1 LQFLPI
7 ENWQSAIGN
16 ELEPMGER
24 PAELASRTAP
34 ATLESE
40 PVESYLRRYD
50 AIIETTT
57 QMLATPR
64 LNERLLLALEGV
76 ESIFGHRQAAV
87 AIINERDAE
96 LRIRVTVGFDGDSTR
111 VKMPLDSSAA
121 CVRVIHDSQS
131 VWISMKEDEA
141 SQTLFDKMHWQED
154 VLALPLFGI
163 AEISTKKARDVTAG
177 SRVPPQYWTVDTGTR
192 LGILYVGATENAI
205 DPISLKLLKLFAE
218 RVGVIASLAVHQE
231 RLVNTVTKLQRERQ
245 WTESIMKSVAD
256 PIVLTDLDNEILLQ
270 NRRAE
275 ELFSGSANAGEGKR
289 RALKMNDLLFSAYL
303 SSATVSSSETI
314 QRDITLVDP
323 IEGSDIHF
331 EVISTPAANARGEPL
346 GLVSIFRDV
355 TDLREANEELARNF
369 LKLQHAEA
377 ESRRE
382 RDRLDL
388 IIENVGHPIVVC
400 DSAGNFILFNRRA
413 ELLFQEN
420 ESFRSPGAAAVR
432 ANAVKL
438 TSFISGLASAS
449 ETGRQAEIELI
460 DPEDGQSLP
469 MEITAREVLDP
480 AGQVTAVVSI
490 LHDLTEIR
498 ELERRRVE
506 QQLFESEK
514 LAAVGRLAASIA
526 HEVNNPLEAIKNA
539 LYLMQGTSNGDQNNR
554 FLEIARKETE
564 RVSHIIRQMLG
575 FARRPGE
582 VDWVDVNQL
591 LEETLVL
598 MEKKM
603 RQLRIRITRSFDD
616 SLPRVRARADQ
627 LRQVFLNLI
636 INAQQAIEGEGEIA
650 ISTFRYEQS
659 LQPSIVVQLS
669 DSGVGIDEDDLN
681 RIFDPFFSTGKKG
694 TGLGLWVT
702 QDIVRQHGGRIDVT
716 SQVGRGTVFSIVL
729 QVESP
734 ILENVESESKQSTR

>member
-1 LQFLPI
+1 
-7 ENWQSAIGN
+7 
-16 ELEPMGER
+16 MGET
-24 PAELASRTAP
+24 ELVFPTAP
-34 ATLESE
+34 AIPDPEGFN
-40 PVESYLRRYD
+40 SYLRQYD
-50 AIIETTT
+50 VFIETTT
-57 QMLATPR
+57 QMLVTPK
-64 LNERLLLALEGV
+64 LQERLLLALEAIANVLGYAQTA
-76 ESIFGHRQAAV
+76 I
-87 AIINERDAE
+87 AIISERDAA
-96 LRIRVTVGFDGDSTR
+96 LRIRAAVGFEGEPSATR
-111 VKMPLDSSAA
+111 VEMPLDSSAD
-121 CVRVIHDSQS
+121 CVRVIHDAHPL
-131 VWISMKEDEA
+131 WISMRADSA
-141 SQTLFDKMHWQED
+141 SCALFDKMHWKHD
-154 VLALPLFGI
+154 VLAIPLFGLP
-163 AEISTKKARDVTAG
+163 EMSPKG
-177 SRVPPQYWTVDTGTR
+177 SRESGSTTPVTDYWTFEPGSR
-192 LGILYVGATENAI
+192 LGVLYVGARQDAVN
-205 DPISLKLLKLFAE
+205 DRSLSLLKRFAD
-218 RVGVIASLAVHQE
+218 RIGVVASLAAQQE
-231 RLVNTVTKLQRERQ
+231 RLVSSVTKLQRERQ
-245 WTESIMKSVAD
+245 WIESIMKSVAD

-303 SSATVSSSETI
+303 SSATVSSSEMI

-331 EVISTPAANARGEPL
+331 EVISTPAVNARGEPL

-369 LKLQHAEA
+369 GKLQQAET

-400 DSAGNFILFNRRA
+400 DASGNFILFNRRA
-413 ELLFQEN
+413 ELLFQRDEP
-420 ESFRSPGAAAVR
+420 FRTRAASAVR
-432 ANAVKL
+432 TNAVKL

-460 DPEDGQSLP
+460 DPEAGRSLP
-469 MEITAREVLDP
+469 MEITAREILDVT
-480 AGQVTAVVSI
+480 GQVTAVVSI

-526 HEVNNPLEAIKNA
+526 HEVNNPLEAIKNS
-539 LYLMQGTSNGDQNNR
+539 LYLMQSSFEGDKNAR

-575 FARRPGE
+575 FARRSGE

-591 LEETLVL
+591 LEETMVL
-598 MEKKM
+598 LEKKL
-603 RQLRIRITRSFDD
+603 RQSRIRVVRTFEVP
-616 SLPRVRARADQ
+616 LPLVRARADQ

-636 INAQQAIEGEGEIA
+636 INAQQAIQGEGEIA
-650 ISTFRYEQS
+650 IVTSRYEPA
-659 LQPSIVVQLS
+659 LQPSILIQIR
-669 DSGVGIDEDDLN
+669 DTGVGIAEDDLM
-681 RIFDPFFSTGKKG
+681 RIFEPFFSTGKKG

-702 QDIVRQHGGRIDVT
+702 QDIVRQHGGRIEVSSEKDQGTTFSIILQVD
-716 SQVGRGTVFSIVL
+716 SQV
-729 QVESP
+729 
-734 ILENVESESKQSTR
+734 LEEQEEK

>member
-1 LQFLPI
+1 
-7 ENWQSAIGN
+7 
-16 ELEPMGER
+16 MGEV
-24 PAELASRTAP
+24 PTELTRRTAP
-34 ATLESE
+34 SIGE
-40 PVESYLRRYD
+40 PARIKQRPFDVF
-50 AIIETTT
+50 IETTT

-64 LNERLLLALEGV
+64 LQERLILALEAIIH
-76 ESIFGHRQAAV
+76 SFGCQQAAI
-87 AIINERDAE
+87 AMINEREAE
-96 LRIRVTVGFDGDSTR
+96 LRIRAAIGFDEDNGIS
-111 VKMPLDSSAA
+111 KIEMPLDSSAA
-121 CVRVIHDSQS
+121 CVRVIHDAQPL
-131 VWISMKEDEA
+131 WIDLDEDESSRQFFGA
-141 SQTLFDKMHWQED
+141 MDWRHEI
-154 VLALPLFGI
+154 LALPLYGI
-163 AEISTKKARDVTAG
+163 SELPPKGGREA
-177 SRVPPQYWTVDTGTR
+177 SRLPGQYWTFERGSR
-192 LGILYVGATENAI
+192 LGVLYVGTHRANLDSESY
-205 DPISLKLLKLFAE
+205 DLLRRFAE
-218 RVGVIASLAVHQE
+218 RVGIVASLATHQE
-231 RLVNTVTKLQRERQ
+231 RLVTTVTKLQRERT
-245 WTESIMKSVAD
+245 WIESIMKSVAD

-289 RALKMNDLLFSAYL
+289 RALKMNDLLFSAFL
-303 SSATVSSSETI
+303 SSATVSSSEVI

-331 EVISTPAANARGEPL
+331 EVISTPATNGRGEPL

-369 LKLQHAEA
+369 AKLQNAES

-400 DSAGNFILFNRRA
+400 DSAGNYILLNRRA

-420 ESFRSPGAAAVR
+420 DASGTSAATAVR

-438 TSFISGLASAS
+438 TSFISTLASAAD
-449 ETGRQAEIELI
+449 TGRQAEIELL
-460 DPEDGQSLP
+460 DPEDGRALP
-469 MEITAREVLDP
+469 MEITAREVLD
-480 AGQVTAVVSI
+480 ATGQVTAVVSI

-539 LYLMQGTSNGDQNNR
+539 LYLMQTGSDFGENSR

-598 MEKKM
+598 LEKKL
-603 RQLRIRITRSFDD
+603 RQQRIRLTKSFDPL
-616 SLPRVRARADQ
+616 LPPVRARADQ

-636 INAQQAIEGEGEIA
+636 INAQQAITGGGEIHV
-650 ISTFRYEQS
+650 STARYEQA
-659 LQPSIVVQLS
+659 LQPSILVQLS
-669 DSGVGIDEDDLN
+669 DSGVGIAPDDLA

-702 QDIVRQHGGRIDVT
+702 QDIVRQHGGRIEVSSDM
-716 SQVGRGTVFSIVL
+716 GRGTVFSIVL
-729 QVESP
+729 QVDSP
-734 ILENVESESKQSTR
+734 ILEDNKPEQPAKK

>member
-1 LQFLPI
+1 MPRRLGKQASI
-7 ENWQSAIGN
+7 IGIRV
-16 ELEPMGER
+16 MGEV
-24 PAELASRTAP
+24 PSELAVQTAP
-34 ATLESE
+34 SLSE
-40 PVESYLRRYD
+40 PDRSNPRAGQYD
-50 AIIETTT
+50 VFIETTT
-57 QMLATPR
+57 QMLATPK
-64 LNERLLLALEGV
+64 LKERLLLALEAI
-76 ESIFGHRQAAV
+76 STNFGHRQAAI
-87 AIINERDAE
+87 AIINEREAE
-96 LRIRVTVGFDGDSTR
+96 LRIHAAVGFEGDPTSSK
-111 VKMPLDSSAA
+111 VEMPLDSSAA
-121 CVRVIHDSQS
+121 CVRVIHDAQPL
-131 VWISMKEDEA
+131 WISMEEDDA
-141 SQTLFDKMHWQED
+141 SRSFFADMSWQSD
-154 VLALPLFGI
+154 ILAVPLYGI
-163 AEISTKKARDVTAG
+163 SEVPSRAGAVRAST
-177 SRVPPQYWTVDTGTR
+177 QYWTFEPGARMGV
-192 LGILYVGATENAI
+192 LYVGANQDSVDSE
-205 DPISLKLLKLFAE
+205 SLTLIKRFAE
-218 RVGVIASLAVHQE
+218 RIGIVASLASHQE
-231 RLVNTVTKLQRERQ
+231 RLVSTVTKLQRERQ
-245 WTESIMKSVAD
+245 WIESIMKSVAD
-256 PIVLTDLDNEILLQ
+256 PIVLTDLDNQILLQ

-303 SSATVSSSETI
+303 SSATVSSSEVI

-331 EVISTPAANARGEPL
+331 EVISTPAANSRGEPL

-369 LKLQHAEA
+369 VKLQAAES

-420 ESFRSPGAAAVR
+420 ASFRSPAAAAVR

-460 DPEDGQSLP
+460 DPEGGRSLP

-480 AGQVTAVVSI
+480 TGQVTAVVSI

-539 LYLMQGTSNGDQNNR
+539 LYLMQGNGDDKNSR

-598 MEKKM
+598 LEKRM
-603 RQLRIRITRSFDD
+603 RQLRIEITKSFDE
-616 SLPRVRARADQ
+616 SLP
-627 LRQVFLNLI
+627 L
-636 INAQQAIEGEGEIA
+636 
-650 ISTFRYEQS
+650 
-659 LQPSIVVQLS
+659 
-669 DSGVGIDEDDLN
+669 
-681 RIFDPFFSTGKKG
+681 
-694 TGLGLWVT
+694 
-702 QDIVRQHGGRIDVT
+702 
-716 SQVGRGTVFSIVL
+716 
-729 QVESP
+729 
-734 ILENVESESKQSTR
+734 

>member
-1 LQFLPI
+1 
-7 ENWQSAIGN
+7 
-16 ELEPMGER
+16 MGEI
-24 PAELASRTAP
+24 PSELAFRTA
-34 ATLESE
+34 TSLSE
-40 PVESYLRRYD
+40 PERPSPRARQYD
-50 AIIETTT
+50 VFIETTT
-57 QMLATPR
+57 QMLATPK
-64 LNERLLLALEGV
+64 LQERLLLALEAI
-76 ESIFGHRQAAV
+76 STNFGHRQAAI
-87 AIINERDAE
+87 AIIDERDAE
-96 LRIRVTVGFDGDSTR
+96 LRIRASVGFEGDQSPKG
-111 VKMPLDSSAA
+111 VEMPLDSSAA
-121 CVRVIHDSQS
+121 CVRVIHDGQPL
-131 VWISMKEDEA
+131 WISTEDDEA
-141 SQTLFDKMHWQED
+141 SRSLFANMRWQTE
-154 VLALPLFGI
+154 VLAVPLFGI
-163 AEISTKKARDVTAG
+163 SEIT
-177 SRVPPQYWTVDTGTR
+177 SRPGAVRANNQYWTFEPGARMGV
-192 LGILYVGATENAI
+192 LYVGANQESI
-205 DPISLKLLKLFAE
+205 DLESLTLIKRFAE
-218 RVGVIASLAVHQE
+218 RIGIVASLAAHQE
-231 RLVNTVTKLQRERQ
+231 RLVSTVTKLQRERQ
-245 WTESIMKSVAD
+245 WIESIMKSVAD
-256 PIVLTDLDNEILLQ
+256 PIVLTDLDNQILLQ

-303 SSATVSSSETI
+303 SSATVSSSEVI

-369 LKLQHAEA
+369 VKLQQAEA

-420 ESFRSPGAAAVR
+420 ASFKTSGSAAVR
-432 ANAVKL
+432 TNAVKL
-438 TSFISGLASAS
+438 TSFISTLASAS

-460 DPEDGQSLP
+460 DPEDNRSLP
-469 MEITAREVLDP
+469 MEITAREVLD
-480 AGQVTAVVSI
+480 ATGQVTAVVSI

-539 LYLMQGTSNGDQNNR
+539 LYLMQAGAEGDKNTR

-591 LEETLVL
+591 LEETVVL
-598 MEKKM
+598 LEKKM
-603 RQLRIRITRSFDD
+603 RQLRIKITKSFDD
-616 SLPRVRARADQ
+616 SLPRIKARADQ

-636 INAQQAIEGEGEIA
+636 INAQQAIEGDGEIV
-650 ISTFRYEQS
+650 ISTSRYEQA
-659 LQPSIVVQLS
+659 LQPSIVVQLT
-669 DSGVGIDEDDLN
+669 DTGVGIAADDLT

-702 QDIVRQHGGRIDVT
+702 QDIVRQHGGRIEV
-716 SQVGRGTVFSIVL
+716 SSEIGRGTVFSIVL

-734 ILENVESESKQSTR
+734 ILEDQNGESRSATR

>member
-1 LQFLPI
+1 
-7 ENWQSAIGN
+7 
-16 ELEPMGER
+16 MGEV
-24 PAELASRTAP
+24 PAELSFRANPSFP
-34 ATLESE
+34 E
-40 PVESYLRRYD
+40 PERVDPYLRQYD
-50 AIIETTT
+50 NFLETTT
-57 QMLATPR
+57 QMLATPK
-64 LNERLLLALEGV
+64 LSERLLLALEGV
-76 ESIFGHRQAAV
+76 ANIFGHRQS
-87 AIINERDAE
+87 AIALINERDAE
-96 LRIRVTVGFDGDSTR
+96 LRIRAAVGFEGDNTR
-111 VKMPLDSSAA
+111 IEMPLDSSAA
-121 CVRVIHDSQS
+121 CVRVIHNAQPL
-131 VWISMKEDEA
+131 WISISDDEA
-141 SQTLFDKMHWQED
+141 SRTLFDGMHWQQE
-154 VLALPLFGI
+154 VLALPLFGMS
-163 AEISTKKARDVTAG
+163 EISNKNTRDTAASARLPAH
-177 SRVPPQYWTVDTGTR
+177 YWTFEPGAR
-192 LGILYVGATENAI
+192 LGVLYVGANEKNI
-205 DPISLKLLKLFAE
+205 DPTSLHLLKRFAD
-218 RVGVIASLAVHQE
+218 RIGVIFSLAIHQE
-231 RLVNTVTKLQRERQ
+231 RLVGTVTKLQRERQ
-245 WTESIMKSVAD
+245 WIESIMKSVAD

-303 SSATVSSSETI
+303 SSATVSSSEVI

-331 EVISTPAANARGEPL
+331 EVISTPAANSRGEPL

-369 LKLQHAEA
+369 VKLQHAEA

-420 ESFRSPGAAAVR
+420 ASFRSPATASVR

-460 DPEDGQSLP
+460 DPEDGRSLP

-480 AGQVTAVVSI
+480 TGQVTAVVSI

-539 LYLMQGTSNGDQNNR
+539 LYLMQTGSAGDKNSR

-603 RQLRIRITRSFDD
+603 RQMRIRLTRAYDE
-616 SLPRVRARADQ
+616 SLPRIRARADQ

-636 INAQQAIEGEGEIA
+636 INAQQAIEGEGEIR

-669 DSGVGIDEDDLN
+669 DSGVGIAEDDLA

-716 SQVGRGTVFSIVL
+716 SEQGRGTVFSVVL
-729 QVESP
+729 QVDSP
-734 ILENVESESKQSTR
+734 VLEEKESESRLSTR

>member
-1 LQFLPI
+1 MI
-7 ENWQSAIGN
+7 KV
-16 ELEPMGER
+16 MGEV
-24 PAELASRTAP
+24 PAELSFRAAP
-34 ATLESE
+34 SISDSE
-40 PVESYLRRYD
+40 RMSPQLRQYD
-50 AIIETTT
+50 VFIETTT

-64 LNERLLLALEGV
+64 LHERLLLALEAI
-76 ESIFGHRQAAV
+76 SNNFGHRQAAI
-87 AIINERDAE
+87 ALINERDAE
-96 LRIRVTVGFDGDSTR
+96 LRVRAAVGFDVDLSTTR
-111 VKMPLDSSAA
+111 IEMPLDSSAT
-121 CVRVIHDSQS
+121 CVRVIHDAQPL
-131 VWISMKEDEA
+131 WIPMQEDE
-141 SQTLFDKMHWQED
+141 SSRSLFADMQWQDE
-154 VLALPLFGI
+154 VLAVPLFGI
-163 AEISTKKARDVTAG
+163 SEIPAKPGRD
-177 SRVPPQYWTVDTGTR
+177 SRRNQYWTFEPGAR
-192 LGILYVGATENAI
+192 LGVLYVGANRDTA
-205 DPISLKLLKLFAE
+205 DPGSLVLIKRFAE
-218 RVGVIASLAVHQE
+218 RIGIVASLATHQE

-245 WTESIMKSVAD
+245 WIESIMKSVAD

-303 SSATVSSSETI
+303 SSATVSSSEVI

-355 TDLREANEELARNF
+355 TDLREANDELARNF
-369 LKLQHAEA
+369 VKLQHAES

-420 ESFRSPGAAAVR
+420 ASFRSSAAAAVR
-432 ANAVKL
+432 TNAVKL

-449 ETGRQAEIELI
+449 ETGRQAEIELS
-460 DPEDGQSLP
+460 DPESGRSLP
-469 MEITAREVLDP
+469 MEITAREVLD
-480 AGQVTAVVSI
+480 ATGQVTAVVSI

-539 LYLMQGTSNGDQNNR
+539 LYLMQTNASEGDKNAR

-598 MEKKM
+598 MEKKL
-603 RQLRIRITRSFDD
+603 RQLRIRITPSFDE
-616 SLPRVRARADQ
+616 SLPKIRARADQ

-636 INAQQAIEGEGEIA
+636 INAQQAIEGDGEIV
-650 ISTFRYEQS
+650 ISTSRYEQA
-659 LQPSIVVQLS
+659 LQPSIVIQLS
-669 DSGVGIDEDDLN
+669 DSGVGIAEDDLN

-702 QDIVRQHGGRIDVT
+702 QDIVRQHGGRIEV
-716 SQVGRGTVFSIVL
+716 SSEVGRGTVFSIVL
-729 QVESP
+729 QVDSP
-734 ILENVESESKQSTR
+734 ILEDLKSESKVTQK

>member
-1 LQFLPI
+1 
-7 ENWQSAIGN
+7 
-16 ELEPMGER
+16 MGEV
-24 PAELASRTAP
+24 PTELAF
-34 ATLESE
+34 ATVPPISDNERIG
-40 PVESYLRRYD
+40 SYLRQYD
-50 AIIETTT
+50 VFVETTT

-64 LNERLLLALEGV
+64 VNERLLLALEGI
-76 ESIFGHRQAAV
+76 SNIFGHRQAAV
-87 AIINERDAE
+87 AIINEREAE
-96 LRIRVTVGFDGDSTR
+96 LRIRVAVGFEGDQSAR
-111 VKMPLDSSAA
+111 AEMPLDSSAA
-121 CVRVIHDSQS
+121 CVRVIHDA
-131 VWISMKEDEA
+131 VPLWISMKEDVA
-141 SQTLFDKMHWQED
+141 SRTLFDNMHWEHD
-154 VLALPLFGI
+154 VIALPLFGI
-163 AEISTKKARDVTAG
+163 SEISPTRTRDSRSGASRLPGHYWAFDPG
-177 SRVPPQYWTVDTGTR
+177 SR
-192 LGILYVGATENAI
+192 LGVLYVGADRETI
-205 DPISLKLLKLFAE
+205 DPLSLNLLKRFAD
-218 RVGVIASLAVHQE
+218 RVGIIASLAIHQE
-231 RLVNTVTKLQRERQ
+231 KLVSTVTKLQRERQ
-245 WTESIMKSVAD
+245 WIESIMKSVAD

-303 SSATVSSSETI
+303 SSATVSSSDLV

-323 IEGSDIHF
+323 LEGSDIHF
-331 EVISTPAANARGEPL
+331 EVISTPAANSRGEPL

-369 LKLQHAEA
+369 VKLQQAEA
-377 ESRRE
+377 DSTRE

-413 ELLFQEN
+413 ELLFEEQS
-420 ESFRSPGAAAVR
+420 SFRPAAAGAVR
-432 ANAVKL
+432 TNAVKL

-460 DPEDGQSLP
+460 DPENGRFLP

-480 AGQVTAVVSI
+480 TGQVTAVVSI

-539 LYLMQGTSNGDQNNR
+539 LYLMESGSEGDKNSR

-575 FARRPGE
+575 FARRSGE

-591 LEETLVL
+591 IEETLVL
-598 MEKKM
+598 LEKKL
-603 RQLRIRITRSFDD
+603 RQLKIRVNRNLDET
-616 SLPRVRARADQ
+616 LPKVRARADQ
-627 LRQVFLNLI
+627 LRQVILNLI
-636 INAQQAIEGEGEIA
+636 INAQQAIQGGGEIS
-650 ISTFRYEQS
+650 ISTSRYEQA
-659 LQPSIVVQLS
+659 LQPSILIQIS
-669 DSGVGIDEDDLN
+669 DSGVGINEDDLN
-681 RIFDPFFSTGKKG
+681 RIFEPFFSSGKKG

-702 QDIVRQHGGRIDVT
+702 QDIVRQHGGRIEVT
-716 SQVGRGTVFSIVL
+716 SEVGRGTVFTIVL

-734 ILENVESESKQSTR
+734 IFEAQETERLTTR

>member
-1 LQFLPI
+1 MAEAPT
-7 ENWQSAIGN
+7 
-16 ELEPMGER
+16 
-24 PAELASRTAP
+24 ELAVQAGPSVQDP
-34 ATLESE
+34 EVLN
-40 PVESYLRRYD
+40 SYLRQYD
-50 AIIETTT
+50 VFIETTT
-57 QMLATPR
+57 QMLATPK
-64 LNERLLLALEGV
+64 LHERLLLALEAITNV
-76 ESIFGHRQAAV
+76 FGYQQS
-87 AIINERDAE
+87 AIAIVNERDAT
-96 LRIRVTVGFDGDSTR
+96 LRIRAAVGFDYDPVGAR
-111 VKMPLDSSAA
+111 LQMPLDSSAT
-121 CVRVIHDSQS
+121 CVRVIHDAYPL
-131 VWISMKEDEA
+131 WISLEEDNSSRA
-141 SQTLFDKMHWQED
+141 LFDEMRWQKD

-163 AEISTKKARDVTAG
+163 SENSPRVAGDSVAG
-177 SRVPPQYWTVDTGTR
+177 SVLGDHYWTFEPGSR
-192 LGILYVGATENAI
+192 LGVLYVAADQDSI
-205 DPISLKLLKLFAE
+205 DPIAMKLLKRFAD
-218 RVGVIASLAVHQE
+218 RVGVIASLAIQQE
-231 RLVNTVTKLQRERQ
+231 RLVNSITKLQRERQ
-245 WTESIMKSVAD
+245 WIESIMKSVAD
-256 PIVLTDLDNEILLQ
+256 PIVLTDLDNQILLQ

-303 SSATVSSSETI
+303 SSAAVSSSDVV

-331 EVISTPAANARGEPL
+331 EVISTPAVNARGEPL

-369 LKLQHAEA
+369 VKLQQAEA

-388 IIENVGHPIVVC
+388 ILEKVGHPVAVC
-400 DSAGNFILFNRRA
+400 DVSGNYLLLNRRA

-420 ESFRSPGAAAVR
+420 ETFSARAAAAVR
-432 ANAVKL
+432 TNAVKL
-438 TSFISGLASAS
+438 TSFISGLASFA

-460 DPEDGQSLP
+460 DPETNRVLP

-480 AGQVTAVVSI
+480 AGQVTAVVSV

-539 LYLMQGTSNGDQNNR
+539 LYLMQSDSGLEKNAR

-575 FARRPGE
+575 FARQPGE
-582 VDWVDVNQL
+582 VDWVDVNQV

-598 MEKKM
+598 LEKKLKQSKI
-603 RQLRIRITRSFDD
+603 RVIPAFNPQLPKI
-616 SLPRVRARADQ
+616 RARADQ

-636 INAQQAIEGEGEIA
+636 INAQQAIHNEGEIRIA
-650 ISTFRYEQS
+650 TGLYEQA
-659 LQPSIVVQLS
+659 LQPSIIIQMS
-669 DSGVGIDEDDLN
+669 DTGVGISEDDLA
-681 RIFDPFFSTGKKG
+681 RIFEPFFSTGKKG

-702 QDIVRQHGGRIDVT
+702 QDIVRQHGGRIEVN
-716 SQVGRGTVFSIVL
+716 SQVGKGTVFNIIL

-734 ILENVESESKQSTR
+734 ILEDEEEKK

>member
-1 LQFLPI
+1 
-7 ENWQSAIGN
+7 
-16 ELEPMGER
+16 MGEV
-24 PAELASRTAP
+24 PSELTFRNAP
-34 ATLESE
+34 AISESE
-40 PVESYLRRYD
+40 RVDPYLRLYD
-50 AIIETTT
+50 AFLETTT
-57 QMLATPR
+57 QMLATPK
-64 LNERLLLALEGV
+64 LNERLLLALEGI
-76 ESIFGHRQAAV
+76 ESIFGYRQAAI
-87 AIINERDAE
+87 AIINEKDAE
-96 LRIRVTVGFDGDSTR
+96 LRIRVASGFDSDAVG
-111 VKMPLDSSAA
+111 VEMPLDSSAA
-121 CVRVIHDSQS
+121 CVRVIHDAQPL
-131 VWISMKEDEA
+131 WISIHDDEA
-141 SQTLFDKMHWQED
+141 SRTHFDKMLWEQD

-163 AEISTKKARDVTAG
+163 SEISKKPRRDASMDSRLPAHYWTFDPG
-177 SRVPPQYWTVDTGTR
+177 SR
-192 LGILYVGATENAI
+192 LGVLYVGASQDAI
-205 DPISLKLLKLFAE
+205 PPITLKLLKRFAD
-218 RVGVIASLAVHQE
+218 RIGLMSSLAIHQE
-231 RLVNTVTKLQRERQ
+231 RLVNTVAKLQRERQ
-245 WTESIMKSVAD
+245 WIESIMKSVAD

-303 SSATVSSSETI
+303 SSATVSSSEVI

-369 LKLQHAEA
+369 VKLQQAEA

-420 ESFRSPGAAAVR
+420 DSFRSPAAAAVR

-460 DPEDGQSLP
+460 DPEGGRSLP
-469 MEITAREVLDP
+469 MEITAREVLDLT
-480 AGQVTAVVSI
+480 GQVTAVVSI

-539 LYLMQGTSNGDQNNR
+539 LYLMQGNSEGDQNVR

-603 RQLRIRITRSFDD
+603 RQLRIGITKSFDET
-616 SLPRVRARADQ
+616 LPRIRARADQ

-636 INAQQAIEGEGEIA
+636 INAQQAIEGEGEIT
-650 ISTFRYEQS
+650 ISTFRYEQA
-659 LQPSIVVQLS
+659 LQPSILVQLS
-669 DSGVGIDEDDLN
+669 DSGVGIAEDDIN

-702 QDIVRQHGGRIDVT
+702 QDIVRQHGGRIEVT
-716 SQVGRGTVFSIVL
+716 SEVGRGTVFSIVL
-729 QVESP
+729 QVDSP
-734 ILENVESESKQSTR
+734 VLEDSRAQSKQSGK

>member
-1 LQFLPI
+1 
-7 ENWQSAIGN
+7 
-16 ELEPMGER
+16 MGEV
-24 PAELASRTAP
+24 PAELTLRTAP
-34 ATLESE
+34 SIADSE
-40 PVESYLRRYD
+40 RVDPYLRLYD
-50 AIIETTT
+50 AFLETTT
-57 QMLATPR
+57 QMLATPK
-64 LNERLLLALEGV
+64 LNERLLLALEGID
-76 ESIFGHRQAAV
+76 SIFGLKQAAI

-96 LRIRVTVGFDGDSTR
+96 LRIRAAVGFDGDYTR
-111 VKMPLDSSAA
+111 VEMPIDSSVA
-121 CVRVIHDSQS
+121 CVRVLHDG
-131 VWISMKEDEA
+131 VPLWISIEEDEG
-141 SQTLFDKMHWQED
+141 SRTLFDKMRWHQD
-154 VLALPLFGI
+154 ILALPLFGI
-163 AEISTKKARDVTAG
+163 SEIGPRAARDVPAD
-177 SRVPPQYWTVDTGTR
+177 SRPPAHYWTFDPGTR
-192 LGILYVGATENAI
+192 LGVLYVGATENSL
-205 DPISLKLLKLFAE
+205 DPISLKLLKRFAD
-218 RVGVIASLAVHQE
+218 RVGVIVSLAIHQE
-231 RLVNTVTKLQRERQ
+231 RLVNSVTKLQRERQ
-245 WTESIMKSVAD
+245 WIESIMKSVAD

-275 ELFSGSANAGEGKR
+275 DLFSGSANAGEGKR

-303 SSATVSSSETI
+303 SSATVSSSEVI

-369 LKLQHAEA
+369 IKLQDAEA

-413 ELLFQEN
+413 QLLFQEN
-420 ESFRSPGAAAVR
+420 DSFRSPAAAAVR

-438 TSFISGLASAS
+438 TSFISTLASAS

-460 DPEDGQSLP
+460 DPEDGRSLP

-480 AGQVTAVVSI
+480 TGQVTAVVSI

-514 LAAVGRLAASIA
+514 LAAIGRLAASIA

-539 LYLMQGTSNGDQNNR
+539 LYLMEANSETDKNSR

-603 RQLRIRITRSFDD
+603 RQLRIRIVRRFDEE
-616 SLPRVRARADQ
+616 LPKIRARADQ

-636 INAQQAIEGEGEIA
+636 INAQQAIQGEGEIV

-669 DSGVGIDEDDLN
+669 DSGVGIAEGDLN

-702 QDIVRQHGGRIDVT
+702 QDIVRQHGGRIEVSSD
-716 SQVGRGTVFSIVL
+716 VGRGTVFSIVL

-734 ILENVESESKQSTR
+734 ILEDLENGSKQSPR

>member
-1 LQFLPI
+1 
-7 ENWQSAIGN
+7 
-16 ELEPMGER
+16 MGEV
-24 PAELASRTAP
+24 PAELTFRTAP
-34 ATLESE
+34 SISDSE
-40 PVESYLRRYD
+40 RISPQLRQYD
-50 AIIETTT
+50 VFIETTT
-57 QMLATPR
+57 QMLATPK
-64 LNERLLLALEGV
+64 LHERLLLALEAI
-76 ESIFGHRQAAV
+76 SNNFGHRQAAI
-87 AIINERDAE
+87 ALINEREAE
-96 LRIRVTVGFDGDSTR
+96 LRIRAAVGFDVDFSTTR
-111 VKMPLDSSAA
+111 VEMPLDSSAA
-121 CVRVIHDSQS
+121 CVRVIHDAQS
-131 VWISMKEDEA
+131 LWIAMQEDE
-141 SQTLFDKMHWQED
+141 SSRNLFSDMHWQDE
-154 VLALPLFGI
+154 VLAVPLFGI
-163 AEISTKKARDVTAG
+163 SEIPVKPGRD
-177 SRVPPQYWTVDTGTR
+177 SRRSQYWTFEPGAR
-192 LGILYVGATENAI
+192 LGVLYVGANRETI
-205 DPISLKLLKLFAE
+205 DPDSLVLIKRFAE
-218 RVGVIASLAVHQE
+218 RIGIVASLATHQE
-231 RLVNTVTKLQRERQ
+231 RLVSTVTKLQRERQ
-245 WTESIMKSVAD
+245 WIESIMKSVAD

-303 SSATVSSSETI
+303 SSATVSSSEVI

-369 LKLQHAEA
+369 GKLQHAES

-420 ESFRSPGAAAVR
+420 ESFRSSAAAAVR

-460 DPEDGQSLP
+460 DPESGRALP
-469 MEITAREVLDP
+469 MEITAREVLDLT
-480 AGQVTAVVSI
+480 GQVTAVVSI

-539 LYLMQGTSNGDQNNR
+539 LYLMQTNASEGDKNAR

-591 LEETLVL
+591 LEETMVL
-598 MEKKM
+598 LEKKM
-603 RQLRIRITRSFDD
+603 RQLRIRIMRSFDD

-636 INAQQAIEGEGEIA
+636 INAQQAIEGDGEIV
-650 ISTFRYEQS
+650 ISTSRYEQA
-659 LQPSIVVQLS
+659 LQPSILIQLS
-669 DSGVGIDEDDLN
+669 DSGVGIAEDDLN

-702 QDIVRQHGGRIDVT
+702 QDIVRQHGGRIEV
-716 SQVGRGTVFSIVL
+716 SSEVGRGTVFSIVL
-729 QVESP
+729 QVDSP
-734 ILENVESESKQSTR
+734 ILEDLNSESKTTPK

>member
-1 LQFLPI
+1 
-7 ENWQSAIGN
+7 
-16 ELEPMGER
+16 MGEV
-24 PAELASRTAP
+24 PTELAFQP
-34 ATLESE
+34 AASIRE
-40 PVESYLRRYD
+40 PEVYDSHLRQYD
-50 AIIETTT
+50 VFIETTT
-57 QMLATPR
+57 QMLATPK
-64 LNERLLLALEGV
+64 LHERLLLALEAIANV
-76 ESIFGHRQAAV
+76 FGHQQS
-87 AIINERDAE
+87 AIATINEREAT
-96 LRIRVTVGFDGDSTR
+96 LRIRAAVGFDGDPVGTR
-111 VKMPLDSSAA
+111 VQMPLDSTAA
-121 CVRVIHDSQS
+121 CVRVIHDAHPL
-131 VWISMKEDEA
+131 WISFAEDEA
-141 SQTLFDKMHWQED
+141 SRSLFEKMTWHQD

-163 AEISTKKARDVTAG
+163 PEVSPKMGRDTATSPHLADHYWTFEPG
-177 SRVPPQYWTVDTGTR
+177 SR
-192 LGILYVGATENAI
+192 LGVLYVGATRDSI
-205 DPISLKLLKLFAE
+205 DPVSLSLLRRFAD
-218 RVGVIASLAVHQE
+218 RIGVIASLAIQQE
-231 RLVNTVTKLQRERQ
+231 RLVSSLTKLQRERQ
-245 WTESIMKSVAD
+245 WNESIMKSVAD
-256 PIVLTDLDNEILLQ
+256 PIVLTDLDNQILLQ

-303 SSATVSSSETI
+303 SSATVSSSEVI

-331 EVISTPAANARGEPL
+331 EVISTPAVNARGEPL

-369 LKLQHAEA
+369 VKIQQAEA

-388 IIENVGHPIVVC
+388 ILENVGHPVAVC
-400 DSAGNFILFNRRA
+400 DVSGNYILLNRRA

-420 ESFRSPGAAAVR
+420 ETFSARAAAAVR
-432 ANAVKL
+432 TNAVKL
-438 TSFISGLASAS
+438 TSFISGLASFA

-460 DPEDGQSLP
+460 DPEGGRSLP

-480 AGQVTAVVSI
+480 SGQVTALVSI

-539 LYLMQGTSNGDQNNR
+539 LYLMQSDSVESKNLR

-575 FARRPGE
+575 FARQPGE
-582 VDWVDVNQL
+582 VDWVDVNQV

-598 MEKKM
+598 VEKKLKQSKV
-603 RQLRIRITRSFDD
+603 RVVRRFDEA
-616 SLPRVRARADQ
+616 LPKIRARSDQ

-636 INAQQAIEGEGEIA
+636 INAQQAIHGEGEIG
-650 ISTFRYEQS
+650 ISTSIYEQS
-659 LQPSIVVQLS
+659 LQPSILIQMS
-669 DSGVGIDEDDLN
+669 DSGVGINEDDQA
-681 RIFDPFFSTGKKG
+681 RIFEPFFSTGKKG

-702 QDIVRQHGGRIDVT
+702 QDIVRQHGGRIEVS
-716 SQVGRGTVFSIVL
+716 SQVGKGTAFSIIL

-734 ILENVESESKQSTR
+734 ILENQGKTNV

>member
-1 LQFLPI
+1 
-7 ENWQSAIGN
+7 
-16 ELEPMGER
+16 MGEV
-24 PAELASRTAP
+24 PAEFAFR
-34 ATLESE
+34 ATPSISESE
-40 PVESYLRRYD
+40 RVDPCLRQYD
-50 AIIETTT
+50 VFVETTT
-57 QMLATPR
+57 QMLATPK
-64 LNERLLLALEGV
+64 LNERLLLALEGIQN
-76 ESIFGHRQAAV
+76 IFGHRQAAI

-96 LRIRVTVGFDGDSTR
+96 LRVRAAVGFDGEATR
-111 VKMPLDSSAA
+111 VEMPIDSGAA
-121 CVRVIHDSQS
+121 CVRVIHDA
-131 VWISMKEDEA
+131 VPLWIPIEEDEA
-141 SQTLFDKMHWQED
+141 SRTLFDKMQWQED

-163 AEISTKKARDVTAG
+163 SEISAKPGRDKTAG
-177 SRVPPQYWTVDTGTR
+177 SRHPNQFWTFDPGLR
-192 LGILYVGATENAI
+192 LGVLYIGATEENVE
-205 DPISLKLLKLFAE
+205 PFSLNLLKQFAD
-218 RVGVIASLAVHQE
+218 RVGVVASLAIHQE
-231 RLVNTVTKLQRERQ
+231 RLVSTVTKLQRERQ
-245 WTESIMKSVAD
+245 WIESIMKSVAD

-303 SSATVSSSETI
+303 SSATVSSSEVI

-369 LKLQHAEA
+369 VKLQHAES

-420 ESFRSPGAAAVR
+420 KSYRSSASAAVR

-460 DPEDGQSLP
+460 DPDGGRSLP
-469 MEITAREVLDP
+469 MEITAREVLD
-480 AGQVTAVVSI
+480 ATGQVTAVVSI

-539 LYLMQGTSNGDQNNR
+539 LYLMQNGAPDDKNTR

-575 FARRPGE
+575 FARRSGE

-598 MEKKM
+598 LEKKM
-603 RQLRIRITRSFDD
+603 RQMRIRINRSFDE
-616 SLPRVRARADQ
+616 SLPKIRARADQ
-627 LRQVFLNLI
+627 LRQVFLNLF
-636 INAQQAIEGEGEIA
+636 INAQQAIDSEGEIV
-650 ISTFRYEQS
+650 ISTSRYEQA
-659 LQPSIVVQLS
+659 LQPSILVQLS
-669 DSGVGIDEDDLN
+669 DSGVGIAEDDMN

-702 QDIVRQHGGRIDVT
+702 QDIVRQHGGRIEV
-716 SQVGRGTVFSIVL
+716 SSEIGRGTVFSIVL
-729 QVESP
+729 QVESA
-734 ILENVESESKQSTR
+734 ILEDRESESKSAK

>member
-1 LQFLPI
+1 
-7 ENWQSAIGN
+7 
-16 ELEPMGER
+16 MGEVPSEIAVQAAR
-24 PAELASRTAP
+24 ALAEQAR
-34 ATLESE
+34 
-40 PVESYLRRYD
+40 LRQQRHFD
-50 AIIETTT
+50 VFIETTT

-64 LNERLLLALEGV
+64 LQERLLLALEAIV
-76 ESIFGHRQAAV
+76 HNFGCDQAAI
-87 AIINERDAE
+87 AIINEREAE
-96 LRIRVTVGFDGDSTR
+96 LRIRASTGLNGDHKTEI
-111 VKMPLDSSAA
+111 PLDSGAA
-121 CVRVIHDSQS
+121 CVRVIHDAEPL
-131 VWISMKEDEA
+131 WIDLEEDE
-141 SQTLFDKMHWQED
+141 SSRQFIGKMNWRQEL
-154 VLALPLFGI
+154 LALPLFGI
-163 AEISTKKARDVTAG
+163 SELPPKAGRDRS
-177 SRVPPQYWTVDTGTR
+177 SRHPGQYWTFERGSR
-192 LGILYVGATENAI
+192 LGVLYVGTERDRLDAE
-205 DPISLKLLKLFAE
+205 SYELLRRFAE
-218 RVGVIASLAVHQE
+218 RIGIVASLATHQE
-231 RLVNTVTKLQRERQ
+231 RLVSTVTKLQRERQ
-245 WTESIMKSVAD
+245 WIESIMKSVAD

-303 SSATVSSSETI
+303 SSATVSSSEVI

-369 LKLQHAEA
+369 IKLQHAEA

-400 DSAGNFILFNRRA
+400 DSSGNYILLNRRA
-413 ELLFQEN
+413 ELLFQE
-420 ESFRSPGAAAVR
+420 SDTSGSAAAVR
-432 ANAVKL
+432 TNAVKL
-438 TSFISGLASAS
+438 TSFISTLASAS
-449 ETGRQAEIELI
+449 ETARQGEIELM

-469 MEITAREVLDP
+469 MEITAREVLDE

-498 ELERRRVE
+498 ELERRRLE

-539 LYLMQGTSNGDQNNR
+539 LYLMQTSSSSDFEQNSR

-591 LEETLVL
+591 LEETMVL
-598 MEKKM
+598 LEKKM
-603 RQLRIRITRSFDD
+603 RQQRIRITKTFDPE
-616 SLPRVRARADQ
+616 LPHVRARADQ

-636 INAQQAIEGEGEIA
+636 LNAQQAISGEGEIN
-650 ISTFRYEQS
+650 ISTSRYEQA
-659 LQPSIVVQLS
+659 LQPSIIVQLS
-669 DSGVGIDEDDLN
+669 DSGVGIAEDDLA

-702 QDIVRQHGGRIDVT
+702 QDIVRQHGGRIEVSSDI
-716 SQVGRGTVFSIVL
+716 GRGTVFSIVL
-729 QVESP
+729 QVDSP
-734 ILENVESESKQSTR
+734 VLDEKTNGAAARK

>member
-1 LQFLPI
+1 MAEAPT
-7 ENWQSAIGN
+7 
-16 ELEPMGER
+16 
-24 PAELASRTAP
+24 ELAVQPGPSLQDPDA
-34 ATLESE
+34 LN
-40 PVESYLRRYD
+40 SYLRQYD
-50 AIIETTT
+50 VFIETTT
-57 QMLATPR
+57 QMLATPK
-64 LNERLLLALEGV
+64 LHERLLLALEAV
-76 ESIFGHRQAAV
+76 TNVFGYQQS
-87 AIINERDAE
+87 AIATVNEREAT
-96 LRIRVTVGFDGDSTR
+96 LKIRAAVGFDTDPVSAR
-111 VKMPLDSSAA
+111 VEMPLDSSAA
-121 CVRVIHDSQS
+121 CVRVIHDAYPL
-131 VWISMKEDEA
+131 WISLEDDLSSRAFFE
-141 SQTLFDKMHWQED
+141 QMNWHRD
-154 VLALPLFGI
+154 VLALPLFGMS
-163 AEISTKKARDVTAG
+163 EISPKIGRDAATGPLLGDHYWTFEPG
-177 SRVPPQYWTVDTGTR
+177 SR
-192 LGILYVGATENAI
+192 LGVLYVGAYKDSI
-205 DPISLKLLKLFAE
+205 DPIALKLLKRFAD
-218 RVGVIASLAVHQE
+218 RVGVISSLAIQQE
-231 RLVNTVTKLQRERQ
+231 RLVNSITKLQRERQ
-245 WTESIMKSVAD
+245 WIESIMKSVAD
-256 PIVLTDLDNEILLQ
+256 PIVLTDLDNQILLQ

-303 SSATVSSSETI
+303 SSATVSSSDLV

-323 IEGSDIHF
+323 LEGSDIHF
-331 EVISTPAANARGEPL
+331 EVISTPAANSRGEPL

-369 LKLQHAEA
+369 VKLQQAEA

-420 ESFRSPGAAAVR
+420 DSYASSATASVR
-432 ANAVKL
+432 TNAVKL
-438 TSFISGLASAS
+438 TSFISTLASAS
-449 ETGRQAEIELI
+449 ETARQAEIELI
-460 DPEDGQSLP
+460 DPEDGRALP
-469 MEITAREVLDP
+469 MEITAREVLDE

-539 LYLMQGTSNGDQNNR
+539 LYLMQSDSGLEKNAR

-575 FARRPGE
+575 FARQPGE

-591 LEETLVL
+591 LEETLGL
-598 MEKKM
+598 LEKKLK
-603 RQLRIRITRSFDD
+603 QSKIRLVREFDEH
-616 SLPRVRARADQ
+616 LPKIRARADQ

-636 INAQQAIEGEGEIA
+636 INAQQAIHNEGEIR
-650 ISTFRYEQS
+650 ITTVSYEQA
-659 LQPSIVVQLS
+659 LQPSILIQLT
-669 DSGVGIDEDDLN
+669 DTGVGIAEDDLT

-702 QDIVRQHGGRIDVT
+702 QDIVRQHGGRIEV
-716 SQVGRGTVFSIVL
+716 SSEIGRGTVFSIVL

-734 ILENVESESKQSTR
+734 VLEDQESESRLTN

>member
-1 LQFLPI
+1 
-7 ENWQSAIGN
+7 
-16 ELEPMGER
+16 MGEV
-24 PAELASRTAP
+24 PAELTFGAAP
-34 ATLESE
+34 AISESDRAD
-40 PVESYLRRYD
+40 PYLRQYD
-50 AIIETTT
+50 VFVETTT
-57 QMLATPR
+57 QMLATPK
-64 LNERLLLALEGV
+64 LNERLLLALEGIAN
-76 ESIFGHRQAAV
+76 IFGHRQAAI

-96 LRIRVTVGFDGDSTR
+96 LRVRASVGFDGDSNTR
-111 VKMPLDSSAA
+111 IEMPLDSSAA
-121 CVRVIHDSQS
+121 CVRVIHDAHPL
-131 VWISMKEDEA
+131 WISMQEDEA
-141 SQTLFDKMHWQED
+141 SRTLFDKMQWDQD
-154 VLALPLFGI
+154 VLALPLFGVS
-163 AEISTKKARDVTAG
+163 EVSTKSGRNVAIRSRLPAHYWTFDPG
-177 SRVPPQYWTVDTGTR
+177 SR
-192 LGILYVGATENAI
+192 LGVLYIGADEKTI
-205 DPISLKLLKLFAE
+205 DPVSLNLLKRFAD
-218 RVGVIASLAVHQE
+218 RVGVIASLAIHQD

-245 WTESIMKSVAD
+245 WIESIMKSVAD

-303 SSATVSSSETI
+303 SSATVSSSEVI

-331 EVISTPAANARGEPL
+331 EVISTPAANSRGEPL

-369 LKLQHAEA
+369 VKLQHAEA

-420 ESFRSPGAAAVR
+420 ASFRSSAAAALR
-432 ANAVKL
+432 TNAVKL

-460 DPEDGQSLP
+460 DPENGRSLP
-469 MEITAREVLDP
+469 MEITAREVLDLT
-480 AGQVTAVVSI
+480 GQVTAVVSI

-498 ELERRRVE
+498 ELERRRLE

-539 LYLMQGTSNGDQNNR
+539 LYLMQGSTEGDPNSR

-564 RVSHIIRQMLG
+564 RVSHVIRQMLG
-575 FARRPGE
+575 FARRRGE

-603 RQLRIRITRSFDD
+603 RQLRIRIVKSFDE
-616 SLPRVRARADQ
+616 SLPRIRARADQ

-636 INAQQAIEGEGEIA
+636 INAQQAIEGEGEIV
-650 ISTFRYEQS
+650 ISTSRYGQA
-659 LQPSIVVQLS
+659 LQPSILVQLS
-669 DSGVGIDEDDLN
+669 DSGVGIAEEDLN

-702 QDIVRQHGGRIDVT
+702 QDIVRQHGGRIEV
-716 SQVGRGTVFSIVL
+716 SSEPGRGTVFSIVL
-729 QVESP
+729 QLDSP
-734 ILENVESESKQSTR
+734 VLENQENESKLTTR

>member
-1 LQFLPI
+1 
-7 ENWQSAIGN
+7 
-16 ELEPMGER
+16 MGEI
-24 PAELASRTAP
+24 PSELAFRTA
-34 ATLESE
+34 TSLSE
-40 PVESYLRRYD
+40 PERPNARARQYD
-50 AIIETTT
+50 VFIETTT
-57 QMLATPR
+57 QMLATPK
-64 LNERLLLALEGV
+64 LHERLLLALEAI
-76 ESIFGHRQAAV
+76 STNFGHRQAAI

-96 LRIRVTVGFDGDSTR
+96 LRIRAAVGFDGEPSATK
-111 VKMPLDSSAA
+111 VEMPLDSSAA
-121 CVRVIHDSQS
+121 CVRVIHDAQPL
-131 VWISMKEDEA
+131 WISMEDDEA
-141 SQTLFDKMHWQED
+141 SRSLFANMRWQSE
-154 VLALPLFGI
+154 VFAVPLFGI
-163 AEISTKKARDVTAG
+163 SEIPSRPGAA
-177 SRVPPQYWTVDTGTR
+177 RVPTQYWAFEPGARMGV
-192 LGILYVGATENAI
+192 LYVGANQETLDSE
-205 DPISLKLLKLFAE
+205 SLTLMKRFAE
-218 RVGVIASLAVHQE
+218 RIGIVASLAAHQE
-231 RLVNTVTKLQRERQ
+231 RLVTTVTKLQRERQ
-245 WTESIMKSVAD
+245 WIESIMKSVAD
-256 PIVLTDLDNEILLQ
+256 PIVLTDLDNQILLQ

-303 SSATVSSSETI
+303 SSATVSSSEVI

-331 EVISTPAANARGEPL
+331 EVISTPAANSRGEPL

-369 LKLQHAEA
+369 VKLQQAEA

-420 ESFRSPGAAAVR
+420 DSSSASAAVR
-432 ANAVKL
+432 TNAVKL
-438 TSFISGLASAS
+438 TSFISTLASAS

-460 DPEDGQSLP
+460 DPEDGRSLP
-469 MEITAREVLDP
+469 MEITAREVLD
-480 AGQVTAVVSI
+480 ATGQVTAVVSI

-539 LYLMQGTSNGDQNNR
+539 LYLMQTGAEGDKNSR

-598 MEKKM
+598 LEKKM
-603 RQLRIRITRSFDD
+603 RQLRIRITKSFDD
-616 SLPRVRARADQ
+616 SLPRIRARADQ

-636 INAQQAIEGEGEIA
+636 INAQQAIEGDGEIV
-650 ISTFRYEQS
+650 ISTSRYEQA
-659 LQPSIVVQLS
+659 LQPSILVQLT
-669 DSGVGIDEDDLN
+669 DTGVGIAEDDLT

-702 QDIVRQHGGRIDVT
+702 QDIVRQHGGRIEVT
-716 SQVGRGTVFSIVL
+716 SEIGRGTIFSIVL

-734 ILENVESESKQSTR
+734 ILEEQSETKSATR

>member
-1 LQFLPI
+1 
-7 ENWQSAIGN
+7 
-16 ELEPMGER
+16 MGEV
-24 PAELASRTAP
+24 PTELTFAAVPPISDSDRIG
-34 ATLESE
+34 
-40 PVESYLRRYD
+40 SYLRQYD
-50 AIIETTT
+50 VFVETTT

-64 LNERLLLALEGV
+64 LNERLLLALEGI
-76 ESIFGHRQAAV
+76 SNIFGHRQAAV

-96 LRIRVTVGFDGDSTR
+96 LRIRAAVGFDTELPARAD
-111 VKMPLDSSAA
+111 MPLDSSAA
-121 CVRVIHDSQS
+121 CVRVIHDA
-131 VWISMKEDEA
+131 VPLWISMKEDVA
-141 SQTLFDKMHWQED
+141 SRTLFDQMHWEHE
-154 VLALPLFGI
+154 VIALPLFGI
-163 AEISTKKARDVTAG
+163 SEISPARGRDSRNGPRLPGHYWTFDPG
-177 SRVPPQYWTVDTGTR
+177 SR
-192 LGILYVGATENAI
+192 LGVLYVGADKDAV
-205 DPISLKLLKLFAE
+205 DPLSLSLMKRFAD
-218 RVGVIASLAVHQE
+218 RVGIIFSLAIHQE
-231 RLVNTVTKLQRERQ
+231 KLVSTVTKLQRERQ
-245 WTESIMKSVAD
+245 WIESIMKSVAD

-289 RALKMNDLLFSAYL
+289 RALKLNDLLFSAYL
-303 SSATVSSSETI
+303 SSATVSSSEVV

-323 IEGSDIHF
+323 IEGSDLHF

-369 LKLQHAEA
+369 VKLQQAEA
-377 ESRRE
+377 DSTRE

-413 ELLFQEN
+413 ELLFE
-420 ESFRSPGAAAVR
+420 EKLSFRPAAAAAVR
-432 ANAVKL
+432 TNAVKL

-460 DPEDGQSLP
+460 DPENSRLLP

-480 AGQVTAVVSI
+480 TGQVTAVVSI

-539 LYLMQGTSNGDQNNR
+539 LYLMESGSEGGKNSR

-575 FARRPGE
+575 FARRSGE

-591 LEETLVL
+591 IDETLVL
-598 MEKKM
+598 LEKKM
-603 RQLRIRITRSFDD
+603 RQLRIRLVRDVD
-616 SLPRVRARADQ
+616 ESLPKVRARADQ
-627 LRQVFLNLI
+627 LRQVILNLI
-636 INAQQAIEGEGEIA
+636 INAQQAIQSGGEIT
-650 ISTFRYEQS
+650 IKTSRYEQV
-659 LQPSIVVQLS
+659 LQPSILIQVS
-669 DSGVGIDEDDLN
+669 DSGVGIEEDDLN
-681 RIFDPFFSTGKKG
+681 RIFEPFFSSGKKG

-702 QDIVRQHGGRIDVT
+702 QDIVRQHGGRIEVT
-716 SQVGRGTVFSIVL
+716 SEVGRGTVFTIVL

-734 ILENVESESKQSTR
+734 ILEAQETESRLSAK

>member
-1 LQFLPI
+1 
-7 ENWQSAIGN
+7 
-16 ELEPMGER
+16 MGDV
-24 PAELASRTAP
+24 PAELALRNAQSIGDAERTSP
-34 ATLESE
+34 R
-40 PVESYLRRYD
+40 LRQYD
-50 AIIETTT
+50 VFIETTT
-57 QMLATPR
+57 QMLATSR
-64 LNERLLLALEGV
+64 LQERLLLALEA
-76 ESIFGHRQAAV
+76 ITNNFGHRQAAI
-87 AIINERDAE
+87 ALINEREAE
-96 LRIRVTVGFDGDSTR
+96 LSIRAAIGFDDDSASTHIEF
-111 VKMPLDSSAA
+111 PIDSSAA
-121 CVRVIHDSQS
+121 CVRVIHDEQPL
-131 VWISMKEDEA
+131 WISLQEDDA
-141 SQTLFDKMHWQED
+141 SRLSFGTMQWQSD
-154 VLALPLFGI
+154 VLAIPLFGVS
-163 AEISTKKARDVTAG
+163 ELSARPTARP
-177 SRVPPQYWTVDTGTR
+177 SNRYWTFEAGARMGV
-192 LGILYVGATENAI
+192 LYVGADREAV
-205 DPISLKLLKLFAE
+205 DPESLTLLGRFAE
-218 RVGVIASLAVHQE
+218 RIGIVASLAAQQE
-231 RLVNTVTKLQRERQ
+231 RLVGTVGKLQRERQ
-245 WTESIMKSVAD
+245 WIESIMKSVAD

-303 SSATVSSSETI
+303 SSATVSSSEVI

-323 IEGSDIHF
+323 LEGSDIHF
-331 EVISTPAANARGEPL
+331 EVISTPAANSRGEPL
-346 GLVSIFRDV
+346 GLVSIFRNV

-369 LKLQHAEA
+369 VKLQQAEA

-420 ESFRSPGAAAVR
+420 GSFKSFAAAAVR
-432 ANAVKL
+432 TNAVKL
-438 TSFISGLASAS
+438 TSFISTLASAS
-449 ETGRQAEIELI
+449 ETGRQAEIELL
-460 DPEDGQSLP
+460 DPEDGRALP

-514 LAAVGRLAASIA
+514 LAAIGRLAASIA

-539 LYLMQGTSNGDQNNR
+539 LYLMQVGGETDNSSR

-575 FARRPGE
+575 FARRSGE
-582 VDWVDVNQL
+582 VDWVDVNQV

-598 MEKKM
+598 LEKKM
-603 RQLRIRITRSFDD
+603 RQLRIRVTKSFDE
-616 SLPRVRARADQ
+616 SLPRIRARADQ

-636 INAQQAIEGEGEIA
+636 INAQQAIKGEGEIVV
-650 ISTFRYEQS
+650 STSRYEQA
-659 LQPSIVVQLS
+659 LQPSILVQIS
-669 DSGVGIDEDDLN
+669 DSGVGIAGDDLN
-681 RIFDPFFSTGKKG
+681 RIFDPFFSTGKRG

-702 QDIVRQHGGRIDVT
+702 QDIVRQHGGRIEV
-716 SQVGRGTVFSIVL
+716 SSEVGRGTVFSIVL
-729 QVESP
+729 QVESA
-734 ILENVESESKQSTR
+734 ILEARESESTAAE

>member
-1 LQFLPI
+1 
-7 ENWQSAIGN
+7 
-16 ELEPMGER
+16 MGEI
-24 PAELASRTAP
+24 PSELVFQTAP
-34 ATLESE
+34 SLSE
-40 PVESYLRRYD
+40 PERHSPRARQYD
-50 AIIETTT
+50 VFIETTT
-57 QMLATPR
+57 QMLATPK
-64 LNERLLLALEGV
+64 LHERLLLALEAI
-76 ESIFGHRQAAV
+76 STNFGHRQAAI
-87 AIINERDAE
+87 AIINEREAE
-96 LRIRVTVGFDGDSTR
+96 LRIRAAVGFDGDLGSNR
-111 VKMPLDSSAA
+111 IEMPLDSSAA
-121 CVRVIHDSQS
+121 CVRVIHDAQPL
-131 VWISMKEDEA
+131 WILMEEDEA
-141 SQTLFDKMHWQED
+141 SRSFLGNMSWQSD
-154 VLALPLFGI
+154 VLAIPLFGI
-163 AEISTKKARDVTAG
+163 SEITSRPGAARTN
-177 SRVPPQYWTVDTGTR
+177 QYWAFEPGARMGV
-192 LGILYVGATENAI
+192 LYVGANQESI
-205 DPISLKLLKLFAE
+205 DSESLTLLKRFAE
-218 RVGVIASLAVHQE
+218 RIGIVASLAAQQE
-231 RLVNTVTKLQRERQ
+231 RLVGTVTKLQRERQ
-245 WTESIMKSVAD
+245 WIESIMKSVAD
-256 PIVLTDLDNEILLQ
+256 PIVLTDLDNQILLQ

-303 SSATVSSSETI
+303 SSATVSSSEVI

-369 LKLQHAEA
+369 DKLQQAEA

-420 ESFRSPGAAAVR
+420 ASFNSSASAAVR
-432 ANAVKL
+432 TNAVKL
-438 TSFISGLASAS
+438 TSFISTLASAS
-449 ETGRQAEIELI
+449 ETGRQAEIELS
-460 DPEDGQSLP
+460 DPEGGRALP
-469 MEITAREVLDP
+469 MEITAREVLD
-480 AGQVTAVVSI
+480 ATGQVTAVVSI

-539 LYLMQGTSNGDQNNR
+539 LYLMQASGDNKNSR

-582 VDWVDVNQL
+582 VDWVDINQL

-598 MEKKM
+598 LEKKM
-603 RQLRIRITRSFDD
+603 RQLRIRVIKSFDD
-616 SLPRVRARADQ
+616 SLPRIRARADQ

-636 INAQQAIEGEGEIA
+636 INAQQAIEGDGEII
-650 ISTFRYEQS
+650 ISTSRYEQA
-659 LQPSIVVQLS
+659 LQPSIVVQLT
-669 DSGVGIDEDDLN
+669 DTGVGIAEDDLA

-702 QDIVRQHGGRIDVT
+702 QDIVRQHGGRIEV
-716 SQVGRGTVFSIVL
+716 SSEIGRGTIFSIVL

-734 ILENVESESKQSTR
+734 ILEEQQGQSGSGTR

>member
-1 LQFLPI
+1 MKVVMAEVPT
-7 ENWQSAIGN
+7 
-16 ELEPMGER
+16 
-24 PAELASRTAP
+24 ELAV
-34 ATLESE
+34 ATVPPLPDNER
-40 PVESYLRRYD
+40 VGSYLRQYD
-50 AIIETTT
+50 VFVETTT

-64 LNERLLLALEGV
+64 LNERLLLALEGIAN
-76 ESIFGHRQAAV
+76 IFGHRQAAI

-96 LRIRVTVGFDGDSTR
+96 LRIRAAVGFEGDHPAR
-111 VKMPLDSSAA
+111 AEMPLDSSAA
-121 CVRVIHDSQS
+121 CVRVIHDG
-131 VWISMKEDEA
+131 VPLWISTKEDVA
-141 SQTLFDKMHWQED
+141 SRTLFDKMHWEQD

-163 AEISTKKARDVTAG
+163 SEISPKTGRDSG
-177 SRVPPQYWTVDTGTR
+177 SSRRLPGHSYWSFDPGAR
-192 LGILYVGATENAI
+192 LGILYVGANRDTI
-205 DPISLKLLKLFAE
+205 DPLSLTLLKRFAD
-218 RVGVIASLAVHQE
+218 RIGVIASLAIHQE
-231 RLVNTVTKLQRERQ
+231 KLVNTVTKLQRERQ
-245 WTESIMKSVAD
+245 WIESIMKSVAD

-303 SSATVSSSETI
+303 SSATVSSSEVV

-369 LKLQHAEA
+369 VKLQQAEA
-377 ESRRE
+377 DSRRE

-413 ELLFQEN
+413 ELLFE
-420 ESFRSPGAAAVR
+420 EKSSFRASEASAVR
-432 ANAVKL
+432 TNAVKL
-438 TSFISGLASAS
+438 TSFISALASAS

-460 DPEDGQSLP
+460 DPDSGRLLP

-480 AGQVTAVVSI
+480 TGQVTAVVSI

-539 LYLMQGTSNGDQNNR
+539 LYLMESGAEGDKNSR

-575 FARRPGE
+575 FARRSGE
-582 VDWVDVNQL
+582 VDWVDINQL

-598 MEKKM
+598 LEKKM
-603 RQLRIRITRSFDD
+603 RQLRIRVNRNLDEH
-616 SLPRVRARADQ
+616 LPKIRARADQ

-636 INAQQAIEGEGEIA
+636 INAQQAISNGGEIT
-650 ISTFRYEQS
+650 ITTSRYEQA
-659 LQPSIVVQLS
+659 LQPSILVQMS
-669 DSGVGIDEDDLN
+669 DSGSGIHEDDLM

-702 QDIVRQHGGRIDVT
+702 QDIVRQHGGRIEVT
-716 SQVGRGTVFSIVL
+716 SEVGRGTVFTIVL
-729 QVESP
+729 QVDSP
-734 ILENVESESKQSTR
+734 ILEDGNTESLATK

>member
-1 LQFLPI
+1 
-7 ENWQSAIGN
+7 
-16 ELEPMGER
+16 MGESQV
-24 PAELASRTAP
+24 ELTIRTAP
-34 ATLESE
+34 TVSESE
-40 PVESYLRRYD
+40 RVDPYLRQYD
-50 AIIETTT
+50 AFLETTT
-57 QMLATPR
+57 QMLATPK
-64 LNERLLLALEGV
+64 LNERLQLALDGV
-76 ESIFGHRQAAV
+76 ETIFGHRQAAI

-96 LRIRVTVGFDGDSTR
+96 LRIRVAIGFDAADFSR
-111 VKMPLDSSAA
+111 VELPIDSSAA
-121 CVRVIHDSQS
+121 CVRVIHDATPT
-131 VWISMKEDEA
+131 WISLQEDEA
-141 SQTLFDKMHWQED
+141 SRTLFEKLNWEQD

-163 AEISTKKARDVTAG
+163 SEIGPRSGRDARAG
-177 SRVPPQYWTVDTGTR
+177 SRIRANYWTFDPGAR
-192 LGILYVGATENAI
+192 LGVMYVGANENAQ
-205 DPISLKLLKLFAE
+205 DPISLKLLKRFAD
-218 RVGVIASLAVHQE
+218 RVGVIASLAIHQD
-231 RLVNTVTKLQRERQ
+231 RLINTVTKLQRERQ

-303 SSATVSSSETI
+303 SSATVSSSEVI

-331 EVISTPAANARGEPL
+331 EVISTPAANSRGEPL

-369 LKLQHAEA
+369 VKLQQAEA

-420 ESFRSPGAAAVR
+420 ESFNSSASASVR
-432 ANAVKL
+432 TNAVKL
-438 TSFISGLASAS
+438 TSFISTLASAS
-449 ETGRQAEIELI
+449 ETGRQAEIELS
-460 DPEDGQSLP
+460 DPEGGRSLP
-469 MEITAREVLDP
+469 MEITAREVLD
-480 AGQVTAVVSI
+480 ATGQVTAVVSI

-539 LYLMQGTSNGDQNNR
+539 LYLMQAGAEGDKNSR

-591 LEETLVL
+591 LEETIVL
-598 MEKKM
+598 LEKKM
-603 RQLRIRITRSFDD
+603 RQLRIKVVKSLDE
-616 SLPRVRARADQ
+616 SLPRIRARADQ

-636 INAQQAIEGEGEIA
+636 INAQQAIEGDGEIV
-650 ISTFRYEQS
+650 ISTGRYEQA
-659 LQPSIVVQLS
+659 LQPSILIQLS
-669 DSGVGIDEDDLN
+669 DSGVGIPEDDLN

-702 QDIVRQHGGRIDVT
+702 QDIVRQHGGRIEV
-716 SQVGRGTVFSIVL
+716 SSEVGRGTVFSIVL
-729 QVESP
+729 HVESP
-734 ILENVESESKQSTR
+734 VLETQESDSKLTTR

>member
-1 LQFLPI
+1 MCAANTDFLD
-7 ENWQSAIGN
+7 
-16 ELEPMGER
+16 MGEV
-24 PAELASRTAP
+24 PTELAF
-34 ATLESE
+34 ATV
-40 PVESYLRRYD
+40 PPIADNDRIGSYLRQYD
-50 AIIETTT
+50 VFVETTT

-64 LNERLLLALEGV
+64 LHERLLLALEGIA
-76 ESIFGHRQAAV
+76 SIFGHRQAAV

-96 LRIRVTVGFDGDSTR
+96 LRIRAAIGFEPDMPARAD
-111 VKMPLDSSAA
+111 MPLDSSAA
-121 CVRVIHDSQS
+121 CVRVIHDA
-131 VWISMKEDEA
+131 VPLWISIKEDVA
-141 SQTLFDKMHWQED
+141 SRTLFDKMQWEQD
-154 VLALPLFGI
+154 VIAFPLFGI
-163 AEISTKKARDVTAG
+163 SEISPTRGRESRPGPRLPGHYWTFDQG
-177 SRVPPQYWTVDTGTR
+177 SR
-192 LGILYVGATENAI
+192 LGVLYVGADRETM
-205 DPISLKLLKLFAE
+205 DPLSLNLLKRFAD
-218 RVGVIASLAVHQE
+218 RVGIIASLAMHQE
-231 RLVNTVTKLQRERQ
+231 KLVGTVTKLQRERQ
-245 WTESIMKSVAD
+245 WIESIMKSVAD

-303 SSATVSSSETI
+303 SSATVSSSEVV

-369 LKLQHAEA
+369 VKLQQAEA
-377 ESRRE
+377 DSTRE

-413 ELLFQEN
+413 ELLFE
-420 ESFRSPGAAAVR
+420 EKSSFRSAAAAAVR
-432 ANAVKL
+432 TNAVKL
-438 TSFISGLASAS
+438 TSFISGLASAQ

-460 DPEDGQSLP
+460 DPENGKSLP

-480 AGQVTAVVSI
+480 TGQVTAVVSI

-539 LYLMQGTSNGDQNNR
+539 LYLMESGSEGDKNSR

-575 FARRPGE
+575 FARRSGE

-591 LEETLVL
+591 IEETLVL
-598 MEKKM
+598 LEKKM
-603 RQLRIRITRSFDD
+603 RQLRIRVNRHWDE
-616 SLPRVRARADQ
+616 SLPKVRARADQ
-627 LRQVFLNLI
+627 LRQVILNLI
-636 INAQQAIEGEGEIA
+636 INAQQAIDGGGEIT
-650 ISTFRYEQS
+650 ISTSRYEQA
-659 LQPSIVVQLS
+659 LQPSILIQLS
-669 DSGVGIDEDDLN
+669 DTGVGINADDVN
-681 RIFDPFFSTGKKG
+681 RIFEPFFSSGKKG

-702 QDIVRQHGGRIDVT
+702 QDIVRQHGGRIEVT
-716 SQVGRGTVFSIVL
+716 SEVGRGTVFTIIL
-729 QVESP
+729 QIESP
-734 ILENVESESKQSTR
+734 ILEAQETESRLTTR

>member
-1 LQFLPI
+1 
-7 ENWQSAIGN
+7 
-16 ELEPMGER
+16 MGEV
-24 PAELASRTAP
+24 PSEIALQASR
-34 ATLESE
+34 SMGE
-40 PVESYLRRYD
+40 PNRVELRHFD
-50 AIIETTT
+50 VFIETTT

-64 LNERLLLALEGV
+64 LQERLLLALEAIV
-76 ESIFGHRQAAV
+76 HNFGCPQAAI
-87 AIINERDAE
+87 AIVNERDAE
-96 LRIRVTVGFDGDSTR
+96 LRFRAALGFKDDHAAARVE
-111 VKMPLDSSAA
+111 MPLDSSAR
-121 CVRVIHDSQS
+121 CVRVIHDAQPL
-131 VWISMKEDEA
+131 WIDLEEDE
-141 SQTLFDKMHWQED
+141 SSRQFLGKMNWRQD

-163 AEISTKKARDVTAG
+163 AELPPNTGRDRTARLPGQYWTFERG
-177 SRVPPQYWTVDTGTR
+177 SRVGV
-192 LGILYVGATENAI
+192 LYVGADRETLEG
-205 DPISLKLLKLFAE
+205 DSFDLLKRFSE
-218 RVGVIASLAVHQE
+218 RVGIVASLASHQE
-231 RLVNTVTKLQRERQ
+231 RLLATVGKLQRERQ
-245 WTESIMKSVAD
+245 WIESIMKSVAD

-303 SSATVSSSETI
+303 SSATVSSSEVI

-331 EVISTPAANARGEPL
+331 EVISTPATNGRGEPL

-369 LKLQHAEA
+369 AKLQNAEA
-377 ESRRE
+377 DSRRE

-413 ELLFQEN
+413 ELLFQESD
-420 ESFRSPGAAAVR
+420 SFKSGLAAVR
-432 ANAVKL
+432 TNAVKL
-438 TSFISGLASAS
+438 TSFISTLASAS
-449 ETGRQAEIELI
+449 ETARQAEIELI
-460 DPEDGQSLP
+460 DPEDGRALP
-469 MEITAREVLDP
+469 MEITAREVLDE

-539 LYLMQGTSNGDQNNR
+539 LYLMQTSSDFESNSR
-554 FLEIARKETE
+554 FLDIARKETE

-582 VDWVDVNQL
+582 VDWVDVNQV
-591 LEETLVL
+591 LEETVVL
-598 MEKKM
+598 LEKKM
-603 RQLRIRITRSFDD
+603 RQQRIAITKQLDPL
-616 SLPRVRARADQ
+616 LPPIRARADQ

-636 INAQQAIEGEGEIA
+636 INAQQAIEGEGEIR
-650 ISTFRYEQS
+650 ISTSRYEQA
-659 LQPSIVVQLS
+659 LQPSIIVQLS
-669 DSGVGIDEDDLN
+669 DSGVGIAADDIT

-702 QDIVRQHGGRIDVT
+702 QDIVRQHGGRIEVSSDI
-716 SQVGRGTVFSIVL
+716 GRGTVFTIVL
-729 QVESP
+729 QVDSP
-734 ILENVESESKQSTR
+734 VLEDGKKERTNTK

>member
-1 LQFLPI
+1 MPT
-7 ENWQSAIGN
+7 GN
-16 ELEPMGER
+16 ISMGELS
-24 PAELASRTAP
+24 AEVSLRAAPSLSDSERATAD
-34 ATLESE
+34 
-40 PVESYLRRYD
+40 PVSPQLRQYD
-50 AIIETTT
+50 VFIETTT

-64 LNERLLLALEGV
+64 LQERLLLALEAI
-76 ESIFGHRQAAV
+76 SNNFGHRQAAI

-96 LRIRVTVGFDGDSTR
+96 LRVRASIGFDVDLSATR
-111 VKMPLDSSAA
+111 IEMPLDSSAS
-121 CVRVIHDSQS
+121 CVRVIHDAQPL
-131 VWISMKEDEA
+131 WITMQEDE
-141 SQTLFDKMHWQED
+141 SSRSLFANMDWQDD
-154 VLALPLFGI
+154 VLAVPLFGI
-163 AEISTKKARDVTAG
+163 SEFSSKVGREAR
-177 SRVPPQYWTVDTGTR
+177 SRPQYWTFEPGSR
-192 LGILYVGATENAI
+192 LGVLYVGANRDTINPDI
-205 DPISLKLLKLFAE
+205 LVLIKRFAE
-218 RVGVIASLAVHQE
+218 RIGIVASLATHQE

-245 WTESIMKSVAD
+245 WIESIMKSVAD

-303 SSATVSSSETI
+303 SSATVSSSEVI

-369 LKLQHAEA
+369 GKLQHAES

-420 ESFRSPGAAAVR
+420 DSFRSSAAGAVR
-432 ANAVKL
+432 TNAVKL

-460 DPEDGQSLP
+460 DPESNRALP
-469 MEITAREVLDP
+469 MEIAAREVLDVS
-480 AGQVTAVVSI
+480 GQVTAVVSI

-539 LYLMQGTSNGDQNNR
+539 LYLMQGNGDGDKNSR
-554 FLEIARKETE
+554 FLKIARKETE

-582 VDWVDVNQL
+582 VDWVEVNQL

-598 MEKKM
+598 VEKKM
-603 RQLRIRITRSFDD
+603 RQMRIRITKSFDEA
-616 SLPRVRARADQ
+616 LPPVRARADQ

-636 INAQQAIEGEGEIA
+636 INAQQAIDGDGEIT
-650 ISTFRYEQS
+650 ISTSRYEQA
-659 LQPSIVVQLS
+659 LQPSIVIQLS
-669 DSGVGIDEDDLN
+669 DSGVGIAEDDLA

-702 QDIVRQHGGRIDVT
+702 QDIVRQHGGRIEV
-716 SQVGRGTVFSIVL
+716 SSEIGRGTVFSIVL
-729 QVESP
+729 QIDSP
-734 ILENVESESKQSTR
+734 ILEDQGGESKSKKK

>member
-1 LQFLPI
+1 MQ
-7 ENWQSAIGN
+7 
-16 ELEPMGER
+16 
-24 PAELASRTAP
+24 
-34 ATLESE
+34 
-40 PVESYLRRYD
+40 
-50 AIIETTT
+50 
-57 QMLATPR
+57 
-64 LNERLLLALEGV
+64 
-76 ESIFGHRQAAV
+76 
-87 AIINERDAE
+87 
-96 LRIRVTVGFDGDSTR
+96 
-111 VKMPLDSSAA
+111 
-121 CVRVIHDSQS
+121 
-131 VWISMKEDEA
+131 EDE
-141 SQTLFDKMHWQED
+141 SSRNLFAEMQWQDE
-154 VLALPLFGI
+154 VLAIPLFGI
-163 AEISTKKARDVTAG
+163 SEIPAKPGRD
-177 SRVPPQYWTVDTGTR
+177 SRRNQYWTFEPGAR
-192 LGILYVGATENAI
+192 LGVLYIGANRDTA
-205 DPISLKLLKLFAE
+205 DTDSLVLIKRFAE
-218 RVGVIASLAVHQE
+218 RIGIVASLATHQE

-245 WTESIMKSVAD
+245 WIESIMKSVAD

-303 SSATVSSSETI
+303 SSATVSSSEVI

-355 TDLREANEELARNF
+355 TDLREANDELARNF
-369 LKLQHAEA
+369 VKLQHAES

-420 ESFRSPGAAAVR
+420 ASFRSSAAAAVR
-432 ANAVKL
+432 TNAVKL

-449 ETGRQAEIELI
+449 ETGRQAEIELS
-460 DPEDGQSLP
+460 DPESGRSLP
-469 MEITAREVLDP
+469 MEITAREVLD
-480 AGQVTAVVSI
+480 ATGQVTAVVSI

-539 LYLMQGTSNGDQNNR
+539 LYLMQTNASEGDKNAR

-598 MEKKM
+598 MEKKL
-603 RQLRIRITRSFDD
+603 RQLRIRITPSFDE
-616 SLPRVRARADQ
+616 SLPKIRARADQ

-636 INAQQAIEGEGEIA
+636 INAQQAIEGDGEIV
-650 ISTFRYEQS
+650 ISTSRYEQA
-659 LQPSIVVQLS
+659 LQPSIVIQLS
-669 DSGVGIDEDDLN
+669 DSGVGIAEDDLN

-702 QDIVRQHGGRIDVT
+702 QDIVRQHGGRIEV
-716 SQVGRGTVFSIVL
+716 SSEVGRGTVFSIVL
-729 QVESP
+729 QVDSP
-734 ILENVESESKQSTR
+734 ILEDLKSESKVTQK

>member
-1 LQFLPI
+1 
-7 ENWQSAIGN
+7 
-16 ELEPMGER
+16 MGEVPSELAFR
-24 PAELASRTAP
+24 PAPSL
-34 ATLESE
+34 SE
-40 PVESYLRRYD
+40 PERPSPRARQYD
-50 AIIETTT
+50 VFIETTT
-57 QMLATPR
+57 QMLATPK
-64 LNERLLLALEGV
+64 LHERLLLALEAI
-76 ESIFGHRQAAV
+76 STNFGHRQAAI

-96 LRIRVTVGFDGDSTR
+96 LRIRAAVGFEGDPSTTK
-111 VKMPLDSSAA
+111 VEMPLDSSAA
-121 CVRVIHDSQS
+121 CVRVIHDAQPL
-131 VWISMKEDEA
+131 WISMEDDEA
-141 SQTLFDKMHWQED
+141 SRSLFANMRWQTE
-154 VLALPLFGI
+154 VLAVPLFGI
-163 AEISTKKARDVTAG
+163 SEIPARPGAA
-177 SRVPPQYWTVDTGTR
+177 RVPTQYWAFEPGARMGV
-192 LGILYVGATENAI
+192 LYVGANQEML
-205 DPISLKLLKLFAE
+205 DSESLTLLKRFAE
-218 RVGVIASLAVHQE
+218 RIGIVASLAAHQE
-231 RLVNTVTKLQRERQ
+231 RLVSTVTKLQRERQ
-245 WTESIMKSVAD
+245 WIESIMKSVAD
-256 PIVLTDLDNEILLQ
+256 PIVLTDLDNQILLQ

-303 SSATVSSSETI
+303 SSATVSSSEVI

-331 EVISTPAANARGEPL
+331 EVISTPAANSRGEPL

-369 LKLQHAEA
+369 VKLQQAEA

-420 ESFRSPGAAAVR
+420 DSSSASAAVR
-432 ANAVKL
+432 TNAVKL
-438 TSFISGLASAS
+438 TSFISTLASAS
-449 ETGRQAEIELI
+449 ETGRQAEIELL
-460 DPEDGQSLP
+460 DPEDGRALP

-480 AGQVTAVVSI
+480 TGQVTAVVSI

-539 LYLMQGTSNGDQNNR
+539 LYLMQAGAEGDKNTR

-598 MEKKM
+598 LEKKM
-603 RQLRIRITRSFDD
+603 RQLRIRITKSFDD

-636 INAQQAIEGEGEIA
+636 INAQQAIEGDGEIV
-650 ISTFRYEQS
+650 ISTSRYEQA
-659 LQPSIVVQLS
+659 LQPSILVQLK
-669 DSGVGIDEDDLN
+669 DSGVGIAEDDLT

-702 QDIVRQHGGRIDVT
+702 QDIVRQHGGRIEV
-716 SQVGRGTVFSIVL
+716 SSEIGRGTVFNIVL

-734 ILENVESESKQSTR
+734 ILEEQSETRSTTR

>member
-1 LQFLPI
+1 
-7 ENWQSAIGN
+7 
-16 ELEPMGER
+16 MGEV
-24 PAELASRTAP
+24 PSELALQAAQSIAEQAR
-34 ATLESE
+34 
-40 PVESYLRRYD
+40 LRQRHFD
-50 AIIETTT
+50 VFIETTT

-64 LNERLLLALEGV
+64 LQERLLLALEAV
-76 ESIFGHRQAAV
+76 VHNFGCQQAAI
-87 AIINERDAE
+87 AIINEREAE
-96 LRIRVTVGFDGDSTR
+96 LRIRAATGFNGDY
-111 VKMPLDSSAA
+111 KLEMPLDSSAA
-121 CVRVIHDSQS
+121 CVRVIHDAQPL
-131 VWISMKEDEA
+131 WIDLEEDEP
-141 SQTLFDKMHWQED
+141 SRELLGRMNWQQEL
-154 VLALPLFGI
+154 VALPLYGI
-163 AEISTKKARDVTAG
+163 SELPPKAGRDRSTRHPD
-177 SRVPPQYWTVDTGTR
+177 QYWTFERGSR
-192 LGILYVGATENAI
+192 LGVLYVGTDRENL
-205 DPISLKLLKLFAE
+205 DDESFDLLRRFAE
-218 RVGVIASLAVHQE
+218 RIGIVASLATHQE
-231 RLVNTVTKLQRERQ
+231 RLVSTVTKLQRERQ
-245 WTESIMKSVAD
+245 WIESIMKSVAD

-303 SSATVSSSETI
+303 SSATVSSSEVI

-369 LKLQHAEA
+369 TKLQHAEA

-388 IIENVGHPIVVC
+388 IIENVGHPIVVT
-400 DSAGNFILFNRRA
+400 DSSGNYILLNRRA
-413 ELLFQEN
+413 ELLFQETKT
-420 ESFRSPGAAAVR
+420 FGVAAVSAVR
-432 ANAVKL
+432 TNAVKL
-438 TSFISGLASAS
+438 TSFISTLASAS
-449 ETGRQAEIELI
+449 ETARQGEIELI
-460 DPEDGQSLP
+460 NPEDGQALP
-469 MEITAREVLDP
+469 MEITAREVLDE

-490 LHDLTEIR
+490 LHDLSEIR

-539 LYLMQGTSNGDQNNR
+539 LYLMQTSSDIEQNSR

-582 VDWVDVNQL
+582 VDWVDINQL

-598 MEKKM
+598 LEKKM
-603 RQLRIRITRSFDD
+603 RQQRIRITKNLEPD
-616 SLPRVRARADQ
+616 LPHIRARADQ

-636 INAQQAIEGEGEIA
+636 LNAQQAIAGEGEIH
-650 ISTFRYEQS
+650 ISTARQEQA
-659 LQPSIVVQLS
+659 LQPSIIVQLS
-669 DSGVGIDEDDLN
+669 DSGVGIAEADLT

-702 QDIVRQHGGRIDVT
+702 QDIVRQHGGRIEVSSD
-716 SQVGRGTVFSIVL
+716 VGRGTVFSIVL
-729 QVESP
+729 QVNSP
-734 ILENVESESKQSTR
+734 ILDDKKNERR